1 MQQTNQGK
9 SGGLLK
15 GDRHSDKSGG
25 IKAVVTDDKNKPVL
39 LESGEC
45 IINREAVKKY
55 WRELHRINTSTGGK
69 PIHNPA
75 TIHAKLGGKI
85 IKNQHVNSIIFSI
98 KKFDKQQVLEWLKKN
113 KFSPK
118 ETDVLEH
125 MTVYEFLNNSKKPID
140 KKTKQIVN
148 IENGVKAICFNF
160 KK

>member
-9 SGGLLK
+9 SGGNIGGKPHSK
-15 GDRHSDKSGG
+15 GGT
-25 IKAVVTDDKNKPVL
+25 KAVVVDDNRRPIEV
-39 LESGEC
+39 ESGEV
-45 IINREAVKKY
+45 IINKDAVKKY
-55 WRELHRINTSTGGK
+55 WKELNRINTSTGGK
-69 PIHNPA
+69 PIRNPA

-85 IKNQHVNSIIFSI
+85 IKSQHVNSIIFSI
-98 KKFDKQQVLEWLKKN
+98 RKFDKQQVFEWLKKN

-148 IENGVKAICFNF
+148 IENGVRAICFNF